1 MAKFLS
7 KINSPDYINNKIVKI
22 DEDNNLIPSALAVS
36 EYDNNQISISLADG
50 NVSQRILITDDATSN
65 TNVYNFQ
72 QKNNPSQEY
81 QDLMVIKDNG
91 HVVAN
96 VFEGNLQ
103 GNANTST
110 QVKVT
115 QSSPTSLTAYRLVFT
130 DANVTGN
137 ANLRID
143 NVDAELQILEGT
155 TSQVGYEILNLGN
168 NAKASTAS
176 NKYGSMK
183 LYSQGTGFNQLVAT
197 TSDSNYTNYLPASSG
212 TLLNS
217 ANYTS
222 YTVKKDGTGATGNWG
237 INITGS
243 AAKLTTP
250 RSFSITGDTVASAV
264 NLEEDVVL
272 VNQVL
277 LQQILGINLLT

>member
-7 KINSPDYINNKIVKI
+7 KINSPDYIENRILKI
-22 DEDNNLIPSALAVS
+22 DSDENLIPSALTVS

-96 VFEGNLQ
+96 VFEGNLN
-103 GNANTST
+103 GNANSST

-115 QSSPTSLTAYRLVFT
+115 ETSPATATSYNLLFTLAGNTANT
-130 DANVTGN
+130 D
-137 ANLRID
+137 LRI
-143 NVDAELQILEGT
+143 NNIDAKMVILEGST
-155 TSQVGYEILNLGN
+155 NTIGSNVIYLGN
-168 NAKASTAS
+168 NIAKGNAG
-176 NKYGSMK
+176 NKYGGLV
-183 LYSQGTGFNQLVAT
+183 LYSNGSGYNNLVAT
-197 TSDSNYTNYLPASSG
+197 ESNENVSNFLPAVSG

-217 ANYTS
+217 ANYNRYALPLTG
-222 YTVKKDGTGATGNWG
+222 GTITGNLIVNGTIEGKTTITADTDLITKSG
-237 INITGS
+237 I
-243 AAKLTTP
+243 
-250 RSFSITGDTVASAV
+250 V
-264 NLEEDVVL
+264 NLNDNALIQYNETDECIEFVFP
-272 VNQVL
+272 
-277 LQQILGINLLT
+277 